1 MTVDLTTTQLTVAEI
16 YTITTTSGLIARF
29 TSHDQNLLYN
39 SNSYQSIPISR
50 TNIAYHTDLQVD
62 KVDVSF
68 GLIGV
73 TIGESLYSIPKIIRM
88 GILRNAHVV
97 ISLIDYVALNFEKIL
112 FDGYITGG
120 ISYNRGVCTLSVG
133 SILDKLNEKFPKYIY
148 SEYCQHQLFGTY
160 CGLDKLAWRGGSAIT
175 NSSDNTFYSPM
186 LTYASSNENF
196 YGKGE
201 IQFTSG
207 PNAGLSRSIIKHFD
221 GYVKVLIPFPEVAEI
236 DDEFYAWPGCDKS
249 GFTCDYKFANYDNFM
264 GFEFCPKPEVLIG

>member
-1 MTVDLTTTQLTVAEI
+1 MVDLTTTQITVAEI
-16 YTITTTSGLIARF
+16 YTITTTSGLVARF

-73 TIGESLYSIPKIIRM
+73 TIGESLYSIPKIIRT

-97 ISLIDYVALNFEKIL
+97 ISLVDYVALDSEKIL
-112 FDGYITGG
+112 FYGYVTGG
-120 ISYNRGVCTLSVG
+120 ISYNRGICTLSVG
-133 SILDKLNEKFPKYIY
+133 SLLDKLNEKFPKYIY
-148 SEYCQHQLFGTY
+148 SEFCQHQLFSTY
-160 CGLDKLAWRGGSAIT
+160 CGLDKTAWRGSNAIT

-186 LTYASSNENF
+186 LTFNSSNQNF
-196 YGKGE
+196 YLKGE

-207 PNAGLSRSIIKHFD
+207 PNEGLSRSIIYHGD
-221 GYVKVLIPFPEVAEI
+221 GYVKVLIPFPETSDAG
-236 DDEFYAWPGCDKS
+236 DTFYAWPGCDKA
-249 GFTCDYKFANYDNFM
+249 GITCDYKFDNYANFM
-264 GFEFCPKPEVLIG
+264 GFEYCPKPETLIG